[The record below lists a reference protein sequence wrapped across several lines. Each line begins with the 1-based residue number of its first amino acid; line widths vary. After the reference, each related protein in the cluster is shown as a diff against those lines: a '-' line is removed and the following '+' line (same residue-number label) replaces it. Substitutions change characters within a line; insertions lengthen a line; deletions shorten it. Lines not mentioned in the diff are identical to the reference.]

1 MEIQT
6 GMSLESEK
14 TIDIEKAKK
23 TALDL
28 HFIATPNDGDE
39 GLALRGFYV
48 TRKESKQSS
57 FNLC

>member
-6 GMSLESEK
+6 GMSLGSEK

-39 GLALRGFYV
+39 GAGAAGL
-48 TRKESKQSS
+48 
-57 FNLC
+57 LC